1 MISEMKRGRYR
12 MRNGNTVTVE
22 DCEGRQRF
30 PWRGRDDKGVCY
42 SWAEGGFWFERSDR
56 ASFDLVEY
64 LGPAVTTPPLAS
76 NGRPN
81 SQYLTQTGPTEPSI
95 QGASLTAVGTGPGEV
110 TQSET
115 ESAAVRLFG
124 EPR

>member
-1 MISEMKRGRYR
+1 MISDMKPGRYR
-12 MRNGNTVTVE
+12 MRNGDTVTVE
-22 DCEGRQRF
+22 DSDGNCLD
-30 PWRGRDDKGVCY
+30 PWRGLDDRGVRY
-42 SWAEGGFWFERSDR
+42 SWAEGGIWFECGEP

-95 QGASLTAVGTGPGEV
+95 QGASLTAVGVGPCEV
-110 TQSET
+110 AQSET
-115 ESAAVRLFG
+115 ESAAVRLSG